1 MKAQVD
7 AAGPAVLGI
16 DELPADQPRDVTGA
30 AMRAVRGPVAGS
42 GLQGWRR
49 HDGAGFG
56 TMCA

>member
-1 MKAQVD
+1 
-7 AAGPAVLGI
+7 
-16 DELPADQPRDVTGA
+16 VTGA
-30 AMRAVRGPVAGS
+30 AMRAVPGQVAGS